1 MEFKISEIDNMEK
14 IANVE
19 IYDND
24 NKYTCRLVF
33 NYDYDYDEYISH
45 LRQGETASN
54 LVRLE
59 KDMVKYI
66 ETYDV
71 DNNEI
76 DYFDLDKS
84 IRDYIEQTAINEIEK
99 ELSRM
104 ITTK

>member
-1 MEFKISEIDNMEK
+1 MKLKISEIDNMEK
-14 IANVE
+14 ITSVE
-19 IYDND
+19 IFDND

-33 NYDYDYDEYISH
+33 NYDYDYDEYINH
-45 LRQGETASN
+45 IKKGETANN
-54 LVRLE
+54 LVILE

-66 ETYDV
+66 ETYDI

-84 IRDYIEQTAINEIEK
+84 IRDYIEQTAISEIEK